1 VIKTDLSCCFAA
13 DVGAEEFPERVESG
27 GGARR
32 DARVRLPGG
41 GDKLDGQL
49 DERDRRRR
57 RDEAQAAQAALSHVC
72 AQEQKQTLLTRHST
86 NPHRRD
92 TFCSKMNLIFIIH
105 IDWDCFFFY

>member
-1 VIKTDLSCCFAA
+1 VSA

-41 GDKLDGQL
+41 GDELDGQL

-57 RDEAQAAQAALSHVC
+57 RDEAQAALSHVR
-72 AQEQKQTLLTRHST
+72 AQEQKQTLLTRALQQQ
-86 NPHRRD
+86 NPRRRD
-92 TFCSKMNLIFIIH
+92 TFF
-105 IDWDCFFFY
+105 